1 MTPWLP
7 CCSEYVAADD
17 AWVSLIIVAHALTPS
32 MSDQDQLVPLID
44 AAKNHLGGR
53 PKEISA
59 DAGYCSGPNLAALAA
74 RGIRA
79 YLATGRAKHPAE
91 GKRHLTGPLT
101 QAMRNKLKR
110 AGRRRA
116 A

>member
-1 MTPWLP
+1 
-7 CCSEYVAADD
+7 
-17 AWVSLIIVAHALTPS
+17 

-59 DAGYCSGPNLAALAA
+59 DAGYCSEPNLAALAA

-79 YLATGRAKHPAE
+79 YLATGRAKHPADVNDIS
-91 GKRHLTGPLT
+91 RD
-101 QAMRNKLKR
+101 R
-110 AGRRRA
+110 
-116 A
+116 